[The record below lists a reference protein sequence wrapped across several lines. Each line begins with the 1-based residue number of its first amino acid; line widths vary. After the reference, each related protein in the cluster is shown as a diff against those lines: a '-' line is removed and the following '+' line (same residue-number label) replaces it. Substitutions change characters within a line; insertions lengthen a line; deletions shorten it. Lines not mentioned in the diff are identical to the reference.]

1 MNLNFS
7 ELAENVG
14 FTRSHFYFRKGIEG
28 LSWWY
33 RGEDFR
39 LPAQGAPVQS
49 LIRELRSHKSKGTAQ
64 GGGKREKRKEKELMP
79 RKPHRKQAVTLTC
92 LGPLYDTPGCHTRKE
107 GKKKKKKKPRKRDL
121 ERTKGEKAVRTIVQ
135 IFYYIIP
142 CLTDSVLSQH
152 ISFY

>member
-1 MNLNFS
+1 MNFS

-49 LIRELRSHKSKGTAQ
+49 LVRELRSHKSKGTAQ

-107 GKKKKKKKPRKRDL
+107 GEKKKKKAKEKRPRENQRRKSSENHNSDIL
-121 ERTKGEKAVRTIVQ
+121 LHYT
-135 IFYYIIP
+135 
-142 CLTDSVLSQH
+142 LS
-152 ISFY
+152 Y